1 MNYKKIIK
9 SRDLRIKILSYLGWV
24 PDGIMLRL
32 QYWLQT
38 GRKLDLKHPK
48 RFTEKLQLYKMKYRN
63 PDMLRC
69 TDKYEVRKYVKEKGL
84 GDCLIPLIGVYN
96 KVEDIDFSSLPNQFV
111 AKTTDGGGGN
121 QVLICKD
128 KNKLEV
134 KDFFALMRKW
144 MTAPKGLNAGR
155 EWAYE
160 NNYPRRIIIEELIS
174 DHSKQM
180 HQEDLVNNDN
190 PLLDYKIFC
199 FDGTP
204 KFLYL
209 SDTPNHEIV
218 FLDMDWNILPFGRT
232 DYNLMKDI
240 PAKPNNLTEIIDV
253 AKRLSKGF
261 PHVRVDLYKVGSQVY
276 FGELTFY
283 TASGYIPFTP
293 DSVDFELGKLF
304 ELDKNAMGGGKY
316 IIENGIIKQISLN
329 DDLIDYKFFCFN
341 GRCEMLYVIA
351 DRKLGGDVSLGVF
364 TRDFQK
370 LNVCRSDERP
380 MTSEIH
386 KPDGFE
392 KMIEYAERLSKPF
405 PQVRVD
411 LYNVE
416 GKIWF
421 GELTFYDGSG
431 YFSYIP
437 DSFDF
442 ELGKNFDFPK

>member
-1 MNYKKIIK
+1 MNYRNIIR
-9 SRDLRIKILSYLGWV
+9 SRDLRIKILSHLGWV
-24 PDGIMLRL
+24 PDSIMLRL

-38 GRKLDLKHPK
+38 GRTLHLNNPQ
-48 RFTEKLQLYKMKYRN
+48 RFTEKLQVYKMKYRN
-63 PDMLRC
+63 PEMLRC
-69 TDKYEVRKYVKEKGL
+69 TDKYEVRSYVEEKGL

-96 KVEDIDFSSLPNQFV
+96 NVEDIDFMSLPNQFV

-128 KNKLEV
+128 KDKLEV
-134 KDFFALMRKW
+134 KDFFALMKKW

-160 NNYPRRIIIEELIS
+160 NNYPRRIIIEQLIGNNVT
-174 DHSKQM
+174 K
-180 HQEDLVNNDN
+180 DL
-190 PLLDYKIFC
+190 PDYKFYC
-199 FDGTP
+199 FDGKPQYCQLIQGRNSDMTID
-204 KFLYL
+204 FYDMEWQHMSFTGL
-209 SDTPNHEIV
+209 SVGISQSKSIV
-218 FLDMDWNILPFGRT
+218 EKPAIFEEMKAIATKLSNGYPF
-232 DYNLMKDI
+232 
-240 PAKPNNLTEIIDV
+240 
-253 AKRLSKGF
+253 
-261 PHVRVDLYKVGSQVY
+261 VRVDLYY
-276 FGELTFY
+276 AEETTFFGELTFY
-283 TASGYIPFTP
+283 PASGYGKFTP
-293 DSVDFELGKLF
+293 DIWDEKIGELLSLP
-304 ELDKNAMGGGKY
+304 ESSLMGGGKY
-316 IIENGIIKQISLN
+316 IIKNGNIKQMSLN

-380 MTSEIH
+380 MTFEIP

-392 KMIEYAERLSKPF
+392 KMIEYAERLAKPF

-442 ELGKNFDFPK
+442 KLGNKFDFPK

>member
-1 MNYKKIIK
+1 MNYKDIIK
-9 SRDLRIKILSYLGWV
+9 SRDLRIKILSYLGWI

-38 GRKLDLKHPK
+38 GRTLHLKNPQ
-48 RFTEKLQLYKMKYRN
+48 RFTEKLQVYKMKYRN
-63 PDMLRC
+63 PEMLRC
-69 TDKYEVRKYVKEKGL
+69 TDKYEVRSYVEEKGL
-84 GDCLIPLIGVYN
+84 GDCLIPLIGVYK
-96 KVEDIDFSSLPNQFV
+96 KVDEIDFTTLPNQFV

-121 QVLICKD
+121 QVLICRD
-128 KNKLEV
+128 KRELSEAEFRNRL
-134 KDFFALMRKW
+134 LGW
-144 MTAPKGLNAGR
+144 MKMPKKKQVGR

-160 NNYPRRIIIEELIS
+160 NHFPRRIIIEELIGNNTV
-174 DHSKQM
+174 K
-180 HQEDLVNNDN
+180 DL
-190 PLLDYKIFC
+190 P
-199 FDGTP
+199 
-204 KFLYL
+204 
-209 SDTPNHEIV
+209 
-218 FLDMDWNILPFGRT
+218 
-232 DYNLMKDI
+232 
-240 PAKPNNLTEIIDV
+240 
-253 AKRLSKGF
+253 
-261 PHVRVDLYKVGSQVY
+261 
-276 FGELTFY
+276 
-283 TASGYIPFTP
+283 
-293 DSVDFELGKLF
+293 
-304 ELDKNAMGGGKY
+304 
-316 IIENGIIKQISLN
+316 
-329 DDLIDYKFFCFN
+329 DYKFFCFN
-341 GRCEMLYVIA
+341 GRCEMLYVMA

-416 GKIWF
+416 GNIWF